1 MENDNLSDLETDDI
15 SLQNN
20 WNIDELLHN
29 PSSSFQ
35 QTVIS
40 CKRKC
45 DSDNS
50 SSSDSD
56 ETESIST
63 ELDIKHLSVEE
74 TSDCSLKKDN
84 DSDVANKNAV
94 ASFSDEIHIDKD
106 GDSPLHIL
114 TIFQDIFKLLLF
126 LDSCPESILREI
138 IDYRNKH
145 GQTALHIA
153 AILKDTEIMECLLYA
168 GANPGVQDACGNT
181 ILHIFANNK
190 SIEML
195 KALCKIFRLKDAYVD
210 YSGTRCKLTELL
222 NYDGLSAFHIAVV
235 NNDKKMAAF
244 LLSIGASPWTA
255 ERKSGRTAL
264 HLAGTSTSN

>member
-1 MENDNLSDLETDDI
+1 MENDNLSYPEADDLSEATENDYLSDLETDDI
-15 SLQNN
+15 SVQYNV
-20 WNIDELLHN
+20 NIDELLHN

-35 QTVIS
+35 QGVIS
-40 CKRKC
+40 CKRKR
-45 DSDNS
+45 DSDSS

-63 ELDIKHLSVEE
+63 ELDIKHLSVDE
-74 TSDCSLKKDN
+74 TSDVSDRKDK
-84 DSDVANKNAV
+84 DSDVADKNAV

-138 IDYRNKH
+138 IDNQNKL

-168 GANPGVQDACGNT
+168 GANPGVQDARGYT
-181 ILHIFANNK
+181 VLHILVENK
-190 SIEML
+190 GVEML
-195 KALCKIFRLKDAYVD
+195 KTLSNIFETK
-210 YSGTRCKLTELL
+210 T
-222 NYDGLSAFHIAVV
+222 HQ
-235 NNDKKMAAF
+235 
-244 LLSIGASPWTA
+244 WTIRA
-255 ERKSGRTAL
+255 PVE
-264 HLAGTSTSN
+264 N